1 MLSAHRSSM
10 SRLLI
15 LILLLLAA
23 FPRPAQAADVPTV
36 AAAADLRFA
45 MEALAA
51 RFRQDTG
58 RSVRLVF
65 GSSGIFHQQIMAG
78 APFQLYLSADEDY
91 VFRLARAGKTVDDGT
106 LYAIGRIVLVA
117 PTASKLAVD
126 SNLTGLRAA
135 LARGEIRR
143 FAIANPEHAP
153 YGMRAEEAL
162 RHAGLWQQ
170 LEPKLVLGENVAQ
183 ALQFATVGGAEG
195 GIVALSLVKSPTFK
209 GMGRHTLIPAGWHKP
224 LRQRMVLTRG
234 AGQTARLFYNWL
246 QQPAARTVLAQYGFT
261 IPAETR

>member
-1 MLSAHRSSM
+1 MPRV
-10 SRLLI
+10 LI
-15 LILLLLAA
+15 VLLLLFTAL
-23 FPRPAQAADVPTV
+23 PRPAVAADVPTV

-45 MEALAA
+45 METLAA
-51 RFRQDTG
+51 EFHRDTG

-91 VFRLARAGKTVDDGT
+91 VLRLARSGKTEGT
-106 LYAIGRIVLVA
+106 GALYAIGRIVLVA
-117 PTASKLAVD
+117 PTGSKLAVD
-126 SNLTGLRAA
+126 SDLRALRAA

-162 RHAGLWQQ
+162 RHARLWDP

-183 ALQFATVGGAEG
+183 ALQFATVGGADG
-195 GIVALSLVKSPTFK
+195 GIVALSLVLSPTFK
-209 GMGRHTLIPAGWHKP
+209 GMGRFALIPADWHKP

-234 AGQTARLFYNWL
+234 AGETARLFYAWL
-246 QQPAARTVLAQYGFT
+246 QQPEARAVLTRYGFSL
-261 IPAETR
+261 PAGTR